1 MKKRLIF
8 TGLLALLFAAC
19 CFAQKPYKVVFYN
32 LENFFDT
39 INDPEVNDD
48 EFTPEGPKKWNSV
61 KYAKKLGNTEKVLF
75 DIAGIDKDYP
85 IVIGV
90 SEVENRSVLEDI
102 IATPKMAPGNYRIS
116 HYDSPEARGVDVAF
130 MYRPD
135 VFKLEGSAP
144 IRTQIPSL
152 PNFKTRDISTMWG
165 TIDGE
170 PFFFMV
176 AHWPSRLGG
185 KDASEFKRIA
195 VGEQMRRIAD
205 SVLKVNPATKIVAMG
220 DFNDDPTDQSM
231 LEGLGAKPKTKEL
244 QPGDFFSPFHAVLR
258 AGMGTLAY
266 GDAWNLFDNI
276 VVSENL
282 VNAKPGELRLVRA
295 PGSKY
300 YGNVFKRNYMIQRE
314 SKRCGLPLLDILRT
328 VDRSDQRGLSASS
341 RQQNMKGSFAFN
353 PQGLL
358 RTAGVIP
365 ERVILVDDVLTTG
378 ATLMAAANVLKEAG
392 IEQVFGLTVARLP

>member
-8 TGLLALLFAAC
+8 TGLLVVLFAAC

-39 INDPEVNDD
+39 IKDPEVYDG
-48 EFTPEGPKKWNSV
+48 EFTPQGPKKWNSA
-61 KYAKKLGNTEKVLF
+61 KYEKKLGNIEKVLF

-85 IVIGV
+85 VVIGV

-102 IATPKMAPGNYRIS
+102 ISTPKMAPGNYRIS

-130 MYRPD
+130 MYPPD
-135 VFKLEGSAP
+135 VFKQEGSEP
-144 IRTQIPSL
+144 IRTRIPSL

-165 TIDGE
+165 TIEGE

-205 SVLKVNPATKIVAMG
+205 SVLQVNPATKIVAMG
-220 DFNDDPTDQSM
+220 DFNDDPTDPSM
-231 LEGLGAKPKTKEL
+231 LEGLGAKPKTKDL

-276 VVSENL
+276 VVTENL
-282 VNAKPGELRLVRA
+282 VNAKPGELRLLQA

-300 YGNVFKRNYMIQRE
+300 YGNIFKRSYMIQKE
-314 SKRCGLPLLDILRT
+314 GQFKGYPLRT
-328 VDRSDQRGLSASS
+328 YVGNNFQGGYSDHFPVYVYIG
-341 RQQNMKGSFAFN
+341 K
-353 PQGLL
+353 
-358 RTAGVIP
+358 
-365 ERVILVDDVLTTG
+365 
-378 ATLMAAANVLKEAG
+378 
-392 IEQVFGLTVARLP
+392 

>member
-1 MKKRLIF
+1 M
-8 TGLLALLFAAC
+8 
-19 CFAQKPYKVVFYN
+19 
-32 LENFFDT
+32 
-39 INDPEVNDD
+39 
-48 EFTPEGPKKWNSV
+48 
-61 KYAKKLGNTEKVLF
+61 GNTEKVLF

-170 PFFFMV
+170 SFFFMV

-220 DFNDDPTDQSM
+220 DFNDDPTDPSM
-231 LEGLGAKPKTKEL
+231 LEGLNAKPKVVRIFSRAISSVRSTPCCVPVWERWL
-244 QPGDFFSPFHAVLR
+244 TAMPG
-258 AGMGTLAY
+258 
-266 GDAWNLFDNI
+266 I
-276 VVSENL
+276 
-282 VNAKPGELRLVRA
+282 
-295 PGSKY
+295 
-300 YGNVFKRNYMIQRE
+300 
-314 SKRCGLPLLDILRT
+314 
-328 VDRSDQRGLSASS
+328 SS
-341 RQQNMKGSFAFN
+341 TIS
-353 PQGLL
+353 
-358 RTAGVIP
+358 
-365 ERVILVDDVLTTG
+365 
-378 ATLMAAANVLKEAG
+378 
-392 IEQVFGLTVARLP
+392 

>member
-61 KYAKKLGNTEKVLF
+61 KYAKKLGNTEKVLL

-220 DFNDDPTDQSM
+220 DFNDDPTDPSM
-231 LEGLGAKPKTKEL
+231 LEGLNAKPKVKDL

-314 SKRCGLPLLDILRT
+314 GQFKGYPLRT
-328 VDRSDQRGLSASS
+328 YVGNNFQGGYSDHFPVYIYIG
-341 RQQNMKGSFAFN
+341 K
-353 PQGLL
+353 
-358 RTAGVIP
+358 
-365 ERVILVDDVLTTG
+365 
-378 ATLMAAANVLKEAG
+378 
-392 IEQVFGLTVARLP
+392 